1 MKYIPTENVTM
12 AAKNSKHITRKRA
25 NDKRKVTVTLAESM
39 SGEVLPMQLTYK
51 KKTTRSLP
59 AVKFPVGFVLTC
71 FN

>member
-1 MKYIPTENVTM
+1 M

-51 KKTTRSLP
+51 KKTTRSFP

>member
-1 MKYIPTENVTM
+1 M
-12 AAKNSKHITRKRA
+12 AAKNSKHIARKRA
-25 NDKRKVTVTLAESM
+25 NDKRRVTVTLAESM

-51 KKTTRSLP
+51 KKTNRSLP